1 MGWVSLFFFVAA
13 VVLAQEQPHIELRFT
28 VSDELSA
35 GITLRC
41 GIDSIATDGIDPSLG
56 EFPLPGHPPSGFHA
70 AWEIVTEGIGDLSYT
85 DFRPYPD
92 TASEHFF
99 REYSLNVSPKL
110 AGRGDMIIF
119 RWEYPFP
126 RGIDSVVVSD
136 RLQGA
141 LVRFAFG
148 PTGADTI
155 TGSYAELERFLV
167 RVYYTPSKVLSVE
180 DLRRTYASII
190 LTSADGMFSLPVPFL
205 PESLSVYTLDG
216 KHCTVPYT
224 YGGGTLCI
232 RTDALPHGW
241 FVLVAISPRG
251 EKVEQVFVR

>member
-1 MGWVSLFFFVAA
+1 MGWVGLFFFVAA

-28 VSDELSA
+28 VSDELSS

-41 GIDSIATDGIDPSLG
+41 GIDSMATDGIDPSLG

-70 AWEIVTEGIGDLSYT
+70 AWEIVTDGIGDLSYT
-85 DFRPYPD
+85 DFRPYSD
-92 TASEHFF
+92 TASEHFY

-110 AGRGDMIIF
+110 AGRGDLIIF

-148 PTGADTI
+148 PAGADTI
-155 TGSYAELERFLV
+155 SGSYAELERFLV
-167 RVYYTPSKVLSVE
+167 RVYYTPSQVLSVK
-180 DLRRTYASII
+180 DTRRIHSSAPS
-190 LTSADGMFSLPVPFL
+190 LADGTFLLPVPFQ
-205 PESLSVYTLDG
+205 PASLNVYALDG
-216 KHCTVPYT
+216 KQCAVPYT
-224 YGGGTLCI
+224 YDGSTLCI